1 METLV
6 VALGGSL
13 LRPEVEYRHEWLID
27 MVSIIKSR
35 VLAGDKI
42 GLVLGGGAPA
52 REGIELVSHA
62 VDDVAK
68 LDRIGI
74 AATRLNATIFREAL
88 SSQGIRISKIIPET
102 VNRAVKEL
110 EEFGLVVMGGTE
122 PGHTTDAVAISL
134 AIESGARK
142 CIIATNVSK
151 VFAEDPKE
159 NPDSASFDML
169 TLTELQK
176 IVGKPQHSGAGKSQV
191 VDPIGVGEAL
201 KHNVDLDILDGRDTD
216 KILRSLQGEKF
227 EGTMVRGK

>member
-13 LRPEVEYRHEWLID
+13 LRPEVEDRHEWLLD

-52 REGIELVSHA
+52 REGIELVRCV

-88 SSQGIRISKIIPET
+88 SSQGISISKVIPET
-102 VNRAVKEL
+102 VDRAVKEL
-110 EEFGLVVMGGTE
+110 EECGLVVMGGTK

-134 AIESGARK
+134 AIESGAKK
-142 CIIATNVSK
+142 CIIATNVAK

-159 NPDSASFDML
+159 NPDSASFDIL

-176 IVGKPQHSGAGKSQV
+176 IVGKPKHSGAGKSQV

-216 KILRSLQGEKF
+216 KILRSLQGEEF